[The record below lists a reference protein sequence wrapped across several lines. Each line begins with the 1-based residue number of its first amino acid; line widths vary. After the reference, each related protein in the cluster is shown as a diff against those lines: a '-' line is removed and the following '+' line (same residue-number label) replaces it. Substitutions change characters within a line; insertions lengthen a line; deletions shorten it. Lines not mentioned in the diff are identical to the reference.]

1 MASLITQ
8 ISNEKLLD
16 TFVLMIQTD
25 HYDPFKTD
33 PKVVGMR
40 QLGVT
45 TDSLRQEIVR
55 RMEN

>member
-16 TFVLMIQTD
+16 TFVLMVRAD
-25 HYDPFKTD
+25 HYDPVETD

-45 TDSLRQEIVR
+45 TDSLRQEIIR
-55 RMEN
+55 RMEA